1 NPSELIMSKRL
12 ESLIQNLKK
21 DFDFIIIDS
30 APLLLVS
37 DTYHISKY
45 ADVSII
51 VVRSE
56 FTDKQLLEHPLKA
69 VEDHKI
75 KHASFVLND
84 VNSRNSGYGY
94 GYNYGYGYGYH
105 SEKDKSWFK
114 KLLKKLKGASND

>member
-1 NPSELIMSKRL
+1 M
-12 ESLIQNLKK
+12 
-21 DFDFIIIDS
+21 
-30 APLLLVS
+30 
-37 DTYHISKY
+37 
-45 ADVSII
+45 SII